1 MFTRA
6 KKRKVKSLPVAVF
19 RSSSPLAFSS
29 ANAALATGPAKL
41 YTIEKHNNYKLC
53 SSYLL
58 LRF

>member
-6 KKRKVKSLPVAVF
+6 KKTKVKSLPVAVF

-41 YTIEKHNNYKLC
+41 YTIEKHNKKN
-53 SSYLL
+53 SHNQ
-58 LRF
+58 